1 MTIFIND
8 KVFLVCELCDFGG
21 FVTFLRRF
29 RMFRCIKILFSGKN
43 TVKYDKL
50 EYINCNKCDLPQLKF
65 KRRRSSILDF
75 FIYDFNPFGKG

>member
-1 MTIFIND
+1 MIKSFW
-8 KVFLVCELCDFGG
+8 
-21 FVTFLRRF
+21 FVTYA
-29 RMFRCIKILFSGKN
+29 ILAIFETFSHVLMHIFGQKYCKN
-43 TVKYDKL
+43 DQL

>member
-1 MTIFIND
+1 MRFW
-8 KVFLVCELCDFGG
+8 G
-21 FVTFLRRF
+21 FLRRF
-29 RMFRCIKILFSGKN
+29 QWYSHVLMHIFGRKYCEN
-43 TVKYDKL
+43 TVKFGKL